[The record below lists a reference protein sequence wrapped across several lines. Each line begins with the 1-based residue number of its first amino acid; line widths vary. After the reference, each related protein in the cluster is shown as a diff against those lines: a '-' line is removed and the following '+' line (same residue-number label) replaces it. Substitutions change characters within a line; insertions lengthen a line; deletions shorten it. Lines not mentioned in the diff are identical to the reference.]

1 MRILSYLT
9 TFLIAV
15 LFAACGGGGG
25 SPGLS
30 SGSVAALAV
39 SAPSSVILQSGSTQ
53 QYAVQ
58 GGVKPYSVFSTEPAV
73 AAGWLVGDNVV
84 AVGAI
89 AAGKATVTLQDAK
102 GTKFTID
109 VTTGS
114 STKFFTSMG
123 DSLKITP
130 GAFGTQ
136 TFILG
141 GGVPPYKA
149 VSDVPNAVS
158 VSVSGN
164 VLTVT
169 ALQASGAPNTPT
181 SAILILTD
189 SSSDPGGTL
198 IRTTVT
204 VIGTKLE
211 VWPTG
216 VSNVLLGDVVRALI
230 TGGTPPYRA
239 FNAIDEVLLGLK
251 IVNGNQMEGV
261 AGQIATSGVIHI
273 VDANNVTVPFTIGVA
288 VGTDVLRVSPGTLSI
303 PEDAATPNMSISV
316 YGVSTQGTLQVFSS
330 NTNFLKPG
338 TPVKNAAGTG
348 WDIPLTGGNTC
359 SATVTPG
366 TAAVVGPPYVPA
378 VPATGGDRVI
388 TITVI
393 DGKGS
398 QGTSTITIKDNNGIA
413 GC

>member
-9 TFLIAV
+9 TFLTAV
-15 LFAACGGGGG
+15 LLAACGGGGG

-30 SGSVAALAV
+30 SGSVATLAV
-39 SAPSSVILQSGSTQ
+39 SAPSAVILQNGSTQ

-58 GGVKPYSVFSTEPAV
+58 GGVKPYSVFSSEPAV
-73 AAGWLVGDNVV
+73 VAGWLVGDNVF

-89 AAGKATVTLQDAK
+89 SAGKATVNLQDAK
-102 GTKFTID
+102 GTKFSID
-109 VTTGS
+109 VTAGS

-149 VSDVPNAVS
+149 ASDVPSAVS

-169 ALQASGAPNTPT
+169 ALQASGSNENPT
-181 SAILILTD
+181 TVVLTLTD
-189 SSSDPGGTL
+189 SSADPGGAL

-204 VIGTKLE
+204 VIGTKLQI
-211 VWPTG
+211 WPTEAL
-216 VSNVLLGDVVRALI
+216 NVLLGDVVRALI

-239 FNAIDEVLLGLK
+239 FNGIDEVLLNLK
-251 IVNGNQMEGV
+251 IVNGNQLEGV
-261 AGQIATSGVIHI
+261 AGQIAVGSIVTI
-273 VDANNVTVPFTIGVA
+273 VDANNVTVPFRVGVQ
-288 VGTDVLRVSPGTLSI
+288 VGSDVLRVSPGTLTI
-303 PEDAATPNMSISV
+303 PEDIATPNMSLSV
-316 YGVSTQGTLQVFSS
+316 FGVSTQGTLQVFSS

-359 SATVTPG
+359 SAVVTP
-366 TAAVVGPPYVPA
+366 AVVGPPA
-378 VPATGGDRVI
+378 IPATGGDRVI
-388 TITVI
+388 TITVL

-398 QGTSTITIKDNNGIA
+398 QGTSTITIKDNNGVA